1 MNVREKVKFAL
12 QLERLGV
19 DVIEAGFAV
28 SSPEDFEAVRAVAGA
43 VEKPVVASLAR
54 MVKKDIDAAWEA
66 LQGAAHSRIHVFIAT
81 SDLHLQYKLN
91 KTREEVLSAVSE
103 QVAYARSLCPEV
115 EFSAEDATRSD
126 PCFLSQVVN
135 AAVLAGAGII
145 NLPDTVGYATPGE
158 IFDLFTAVRSRLPE
172 GVDPDKLTFS
182 AHCHDDLGMGTACSL
197 AAVRAG
203 ASQIECT
210 VNGIGE
216 RAGNTALEEVVMA
229 MDTRK
234 AFYQAATGLNTRQ
247 LYRTS
252 KLLSAITGIAVPP
265 NKAIVGAN
273 AFSHESGIHQHGVM
287 QERRTY
293 EILSPESIGVPQ
305 SRMVLGKHSG
315 RHAFKERLDT
325 LGYFLSEED
334 LTKAFESFKEL
345 ADKKKTVT
353 DKDLEAIV
361 SHSGAMQHH
370 RAFHYVSFVINS
382 GNTITS
388 TAVVRLRVE
397 EEEKERV
404 ATGDGPVDACFKA
417 IDKIVKK
424 DVHLENY
431 TIQSVTEGMDALGEV
446 VVQIKSGQ
454 NLITGRGLSTDI
466 IEASVKAYLNAINK
480 VL

>member
-66 LQGAAHSRIHVFIAT
+66 LQGAAHPRIHVFIAT

-252 KLLSAITGIAVPP
+252 KLLSAITGIAAKPDGIGKALRPP
-265 NKAIVGAN
+265 CVQG
-273 AFSHESGIHQHGVM
+273 
-287 QERRTY
+287 
-293 EILSPESIGVPQ
+293 
-305 SRMVLGKHSG
+305 
-315 RHAFKERLDT
+315 T
-325 LGYFLSEED
+325 LGYAGVFPQRGGSDEGFRKLQ
-334 LTKAFESFKEL
+334 
-345 ADKKKTVT
+345 
-353 DKDLEAIV
+353 
-361 SHSGAMQHH
+361 GA
-370 RAFHYVSFVINS
+370 
-382 GNTITS
+382 
-388 TAVVRLRVE
+388 
-397 EEEKERV
+397 
-404 ATGDGPVDACFKA
+404 
-417 IDKIVKK
+417 
-424 DVHLENY
+424 
-431 TIQSVTEGMDALGEV
+431 
-446 VVQIKSGQ
+446 
-454 NLITGRGLSTDI
+454 GR
-466 IEASVKAYLNAINK
+466 
-480 VL
+480 